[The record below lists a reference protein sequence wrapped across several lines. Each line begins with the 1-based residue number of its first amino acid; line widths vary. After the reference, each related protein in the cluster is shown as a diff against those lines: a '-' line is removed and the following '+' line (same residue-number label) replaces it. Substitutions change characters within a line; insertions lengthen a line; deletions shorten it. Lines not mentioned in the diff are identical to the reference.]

1 MIIMIFNVVKW
12 IFQLDVD
19 TTMTPEV
26 SWTLQAGQELVATY
40 NSFYEEYYVKHP
52 TVTSSVMLYSD
63 ELTIYGKTWH

>member
-1 MIIMIFNVVKW
+1 
-12 IFQLDVD
+12 
-19 TTMTPEV
+19 MTPEV

-63 ELTIYGKTWH
+63 ELTIYGKT